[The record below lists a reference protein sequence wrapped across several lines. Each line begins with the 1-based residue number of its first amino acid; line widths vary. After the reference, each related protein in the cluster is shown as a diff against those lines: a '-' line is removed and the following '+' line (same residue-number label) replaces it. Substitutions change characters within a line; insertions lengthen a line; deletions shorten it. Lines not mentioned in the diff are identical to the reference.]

1 MATSLRL
8 DSSAEQRG
16 RWYDRLGVG
25 AATVSAVH
33 CALLPFTIALLPIL
47 GLGFLASHEFEL
59 VFVGF
64 STLFGVLSVAHSLR
78 HHGRFF
84 AWSLLLPGLGILWF
98 ERLIPAIHEQPM
110 AHAAVMSAGGLLVAA
125 AHWVNLRRA
134 HGGASCAHPHAH

>member
-25 AATVSAVH
+25 AATVCAVH
-33 CALLPFTIALLPIL
+33 CALLPFSIALLPIL

-59 VFVGF
+59 VFVGL

>member
-1 MATSLRL
+1 MAASLRL
-8 DSSAEQRG
+8 DSPAEQRG
-16 RWYDRLGVG
+16 RWYDRLGMG
-25 AATVSAVH
+25 AATVCAVH
-33 CALLPFTIALLPIL
+33 CAVLPFSIALLPVL
-47 GLGFLASHEFEL
+47 GLGFLASHAFEL
-59 VFVGF
+59 VFIGL

-98 ERLIPAIHEQPM
+98 ERLIPAIHEQPI
-110 AHAAVMSAGGLLVAA
+110 AHAVVMSAGGLLVAA

>member
-8 DSSAEQRG
+8 DSPAEQRG

-25 AATVSAVH
+25 AATVCAVH

-84 AWSLLLPGLGILWF
+84 AWSHLLPGLGILWF
-98 ERLIPAIHEQPM
+98 ERLIPAIHEQPL

-134 HGGASCAHPHAH
+134 HGGAPCAHPHAH